1 MLGSHEVLKH
11 NLITLLKSW
20 VVLLKVNLICKILL
34 ATLTLV
40 VKQPAIQPFVKVT
53 RFKLLIA

>member
-1 MLGSHEVLKH
+1 MLGSHEVLKQ

-40 VKQPAIQPFVKVT
+40 VKQSAIQPFVKVT